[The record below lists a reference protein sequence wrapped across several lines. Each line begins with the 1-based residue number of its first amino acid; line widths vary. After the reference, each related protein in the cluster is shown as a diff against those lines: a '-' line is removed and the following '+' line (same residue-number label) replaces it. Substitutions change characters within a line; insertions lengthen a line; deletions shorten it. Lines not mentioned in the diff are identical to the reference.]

1 MKTQLQNTER
11 FALARLYQRLKLVVP
26 IGWELRTKSSTPC
39 QARNSARVTM
49 KLGIPTLATRKPVTT
64 PTAAPRATAPIIA
77 RVTLL
82 STSPA
87 ATSTTPSV
95 TTTAP
100 LQALSQTAS
109 AIAASMK
116 TSRDQ

>member
-1 MKTQLQNTER
+1 M
-11 FALARLYQRLKLVVP
+11 VP
-26 IGWELRTKSSTPC
+26 IGWEFSTKSSTPC
-39 QARNSARVTM
+39 QARNSASVTM
-49 KLGIPTLATRKPVTT
+49 KLGIPTLATRKPVKT
-64 PTAAPRATAPIIA
+64 PTAAPSATAPIMAQRDVVVHEAGQRRGRRPIA
-77 RVTLL
+77 
-82 STSPA
+82 
-87 ATSTTPSV
+87 